1 MPRRAARSTETEL
14 HSATRDAPSM
24 TVRQRLSTPA
34 QTRMNPTIAVKAN
47 TAADALDISLGSFLS
62 LVREGKMPKPIIV
75 PGHSGLVLY
84 DFEAV
89 RSAWQTLTEAGNTEE
104 ANEWDQN

>member
-1 MPRRAARSTETEL
+1 
-14 HSATRDAPSM
+14 M
-24 TVRQRLSTPA
+24 TARQRIQAAITPRV
-34 QTRMNPTIAVKAN
+34 TPTLAVRAK

-62 LVREGKMPKPIIV
+62 LVREGKMPKAIGV

-89 RSAWQTLTEAGNTEE
+89 RNAWEVLKESGAPDADAWAE
-104 ANEWDQN
+104 